1 MNEAVMTHSVE
12 ALLAE
17 IGQYGEDGT
26 LDYLYNDIGPLLYA
40 YAMPPLIRP
49 TLSVPVEE
57 DA

>member
-1 MNEAVMTHSVE
+1 MNEAVITHSVE

-17 IGQYGEDGT
+17 IGQYGEDGA

-49 TLSVPVEE
+49 SLTVQVEE
-57 DA
+57 KV